1 MNRLR
6 KFLRL
11 PVPEQILL
19 VRAFVLLGVVRV
31 GLWLLPFKTL
41 QRLLSQLVQTRARS
55 WNKGRFRTERG
66 IWAVQVASRYAPR
79 TTCLTQALAAQ
90 VLLGFDGIPASIR
103 IGVAK
108 EKVGELEAHAWL
120 ERDGKILMGGS
131 EADHRYVRLL
141 VSRLWKI

>member
-6 KFLRL
+6 KLLRL
-11 PVPEQILL
+11 PVTDRFLL
-19 VRAFVLLGVVRV
+19 IRAVVLLGVVRV
-31 GLWLLPFKTL
+31 GLWLLPFKKL
-41 QRLLSQLVQTRARS
+41 QRLLSQVQTRARS

-66 IWAVQVASRYAPR
+66 IWAVQVASRYALR
-79 TTCLTQALAAQ
+79 TTCLTRALAAQ
-90 VLLGFDGIPASIR
+90 VLLGFDGIPASVR

>member
-66 IWAVQVASRYAPR
+66 IWAVQVASRYALR
-79 TTCLTQALAAQ
+79 TTCLTRALAAQ
-90 VLLGFDGIPASIR
+90 VLLGFDGITASVR

-131 EADHRYVRLL
+131 EADYRYVRLL
-141 VSRLWKI
+141 VSRLWEI